1 MVARQTGLGRGLGA
15 LIPGEGGG
23 EPPLSGSVAYRELPV
38 GAVSENPFQ
47 PREHF
52 DEGSLSA
59 LTASIREVGVLQP
72 ILVRAVGV
80 DQFELIAG
88 ERRWRAAKRAGLK
101 TIPAIVRAVEDLTSL
116 EHALVENLH
125 RQDLGALEEAAAFQ
139 QLMEDFGLTQEAV
152 AQRVGKSR
160 SAVANS
166 LRLLQLP
173 GSIQA
178 LLIDSQITAGH
189 ARALLGV
196 ASRHEQEALAQ
207 RIVADELTVRQV
219 EQVVRDG
226 QAASHPEPPKSKP
239 VPAPKSAAILE
250 VEQQLADQLD
260 TRVQVSMGDKQ
271 GKMVIE
277 FADMDDLARIYS
289 ILDHA
294 NPQVE
299 VEMLRR
305 MGAHSVHSLWVNL

>member
-1 MVARQTGLGRGLGA
+1 MARQTGLGRGLGA
-15 LIPGEGGG
+15 LIPGEGEPG
-23 EPPLSGSVAYRELPV
+23 EAGTSVAYRELPV
-38 GAVSENPFQ
+38 GAVGVNPYQ

-72 ILVRAVGV
+72 VLVRATGV
-80 DQFELIAG
+80 DSFELIAG

-101 TIPAIVRAVEDLTSL
+101 TIPAIVRSVEDLTSL

-173 GSIQA
+173 AGVQA
-178 LLIDSQITAGH
+178 LLVDGSITAGH
-189 ARALLGV
+189 ARALLAVG
-196 ASRHEQEALAQ
+196 SRQEQDLLAKQ
-207 RIVADELTVRQV
+207 IVADDLTVRQV
-219 EQVVRDG
+219 EQLVRDAVG
-226 QAASHPEPPKSKP
+226 APTPPTPKP
-239 VPAPKSAAILE
+239 KPAPVARPAAILE
-250 VEQQLADQLD
+250 VEQRLADRLD
-260 TRVQVSMGDKQ
+260 TRVSITGGESR
-271 GKMVIE
+271 GKVVID
-277 FADMDDLARIYS
+277 FADMDDLGRIYA
-289 ILDHA
+289 LLEGRTPALPDD
-294 NPQVE
+294 
-299 VEMLRR
+299 L
-305 MGAHSVHSLWVNL
+305 G